1 MYSTVQYRAKTS
13 DDIFLKYQRRGGGG
27 VVSFRNGLSIVIL
40 QSEKEEQESMSCM
53 SR

>member
-13 DDIFLKYQRRGGGG
+13 DDIFLKYQRRGGG